1 MSNSSL
7 VLRLRSAFNGARD
20 ASLAGLL
27 LLGPAAAQAASLT
40 VKNFDEDL
48 ATVYVNGATM
58 TEVNGVACYTW
69 TNTSTPGT
77 LTIPAGGAGF
87 DVLVVG
93 GGGGSSGYGN
103 NWASCDGTRGGSGVV
118 ILLALTHAAS
128 CWLSV

>member
-77 LTIPAGGAGF
+77 LTIPAGVPDSTCSSWAAA
-87 DVLVVG
+87 VLPVTETTG
-93 GGGGSSGYGN
+93 
-103 NWASCDGTRGGSGVV
+103 R
-118 ILLALTHAAS
+118 AAA
-128 CWLSV
+128 VRAAAA

>member
-77 LTIPAGGAGF
+77 LTIPAGVPDSTCSSWAAAA
-87 DVLVVG
+87 VLPVTETTGRAAAVRAAAAVL
-93 GGGGSSGYGN
+93 SS
-103 NWASCDGTRGGSGVV
+103 
-118 ILLALTHAAS
+118 I
-128 CWLSV
+128 